1 MSDLDTFMQIVKK
14 RRSTRNFRP
23 DPISDEVVRQILDA
37 GYWAMSGGNSQP
49 WEFIVIKDR
58 DRRLKIGALQSAT
71 RKWTSPLEGSRA
83 PAFRHPG
90 GLNRNGGPPPFTVAP
105 VLVAILGDPRTLMT
119 SVASATIF
127 TGERETFHQGMANA
141 AMVMHLAATAAGLNS
156 EWVSVSPL
164 WEESLKNLLGVPE
177 LYRLPLLAALGH
189 ADKEPGP
196 GFRRNLEDIVHDE
209 TYDSSKFR
217 SSEAVLNYIT
227 EIHQRRA
234 GGSQGK

>member
-23 DPISDEVVRQILDA
+23 DPIADEAVRQILDA
-37 GYWAMSGGNSQP
+37 GHWAMSGGNSQP

-58 DRRLKIGALQSAT
+58 DRRLQIGALQSAT
-71 RKWTSPLEGSRA
+71 RQWTSPLEESRA

-90 GLNRNGGPPPFTVAP
+90 GMGRSAGPPPFTVAP

-127 TGERETFHQGMANA
+127 TGERETFHHGMANV
-141 AMVMHLAATAAGLNS
+141 AMVMHLAVTAAGLNS
-156 EWVSVSPL
+156 EWVSVGPL
-164 WEESLKNLLGVPE
+164 WEESLKNLLGVPA
-177 LYRLPLLAALGH
+177 LYRLPLLAALGQ
-189 ADKEPGP
+189 AAQEPRP
-196 GFRRNLEDIVHDE
+196 GFRRDLEEIVHSE
-209 TYDSSKFR
+209 TYDSSKLR
-217 SSEAVLNYIT
+217 SSEAVLSYIT
-227 EIHQRRA
+227 EIHQHRG